1 MKTNAK
7 PDMHRVD
14 QVGRAISRRLNEHAA
29 DLPHD
34 ITERLRVA
42 RMQAIAQRKP
52 EPTRIFVPQLAT
64 AGGLG
69 MGISDE
75 GLNLWNRLASALPLI
90 VLLFGLATI
99 HVFQNEHRA
108 NEIAQLD
115 AEMCSSFLAVLQN
128 TVLRHLL
135 SLVPSLL
142 SSSCK
147 TMYLLTYIR
156 SNDNSLNWF
165 NLAISKTVQ
174 RYNRC
179 RKMLNI

>member
-7 PDMHRVD
+7 PDMHRID

-42 RMQAIAQRKP
+42 RRQAPAQRMP
-52 EPTRIFVPQLAT
+52 VPSRIFVPQLAT
-64 AGGLG
+64 DRGVG

-115 AEMCSSFLAVLQN
+115 AELLIDDLPPAAYTDPGFLIFL
-128 TVLRHLL
+128 
-135 SLVPSLL
+135 
-142 SSSCK
+142 K
-147 TMYLLTYIR
+147 
-156 SNDNSLNWF
+156 SNPLE
-165 NLAISKTVQ
+165 SKAPD
-174 RYNRC
+174 
-179 RKMLNI
+179 